1 MSAGRIGLGLGRQI
15 CLLFLG
21 VLLLLSG
28 ECSAQAPI
36 KIVAFGT
43 SNTLG
48 RYVARGSDYPAKL
61 EAALRAK
68 GHNVQ
73 VTNAG
78 RNGDMIAGALAR
90 LDSAVPVD
98 TQIAIVEFGVNDRR
112 EHNSPAYIQAS
123 LDKIVDRLRERNIEV
138 VVANYFDVS
147 GGPVARGTYFID
159 FDVARMPASLKIPD
173 DPLHHLN
180 AAGYDVIVVR
190 LLPAVEALIAR
201 VHKRE
206 REREHEHEH

>member
-1 MSAGRIGLGLGRQI
+1 MCARRIGLGLGHQI
-15 CLLFLG
+15 CAILLLGALLLF
-21 VLLLLSG
+21 SD
-28 ECSAQAPI
+28 ECAAQSPI

-73 VTNAG
+73 VVNAG

-90 LDSAVPVD
+90 LDTAVPPD

-112 EHNSPAYIQAS
+112 EHNSPAYIQAG
-123 LDKIVDRLRERNIEV
+123 LDRIVDRLRARNVEV
-138 VVANYFDVS
+138 VVASYFDVS
-147 GGPVARGTYFID
+147 GGPAARGTYFVE
-159 FDVARMPASLKIPD
+159 FDVARMPASLKMPE
-173 DPLHHLN
+173 DPFHHLT
-180 AAGYDVIVVR
+180 AAGYAVIVAR
-190 LLPAVEALIAR
+190 MLPAIEALIAR
-201 VHKRE
+201 VQKRE
-206 REREHEHEH
+206 REH